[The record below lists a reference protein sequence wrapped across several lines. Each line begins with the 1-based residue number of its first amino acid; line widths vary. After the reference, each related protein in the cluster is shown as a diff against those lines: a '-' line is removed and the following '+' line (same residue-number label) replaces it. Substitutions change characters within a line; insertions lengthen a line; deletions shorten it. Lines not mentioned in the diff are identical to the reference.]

1 MPQTIIAF
9 IIGILFFFTGL
20 AQQSSLSVDHFNTE
34 SENLVV
40 NGYDV
45 VSYFSES
52 KPVKGKQ
59 TISTDYQGLLVY
71 FSSQE
76 NKRKFLDDPEKYLP
90 KYGGWCAYAIGNSG
104 KKVDVDPFSYS
115 IKNGE
120 SYLFYK
126 SYFNDT
132 REKWIQNHKEL
143 KTHFINQISANT
155 EEENVS
161 SSFHKRN
168 LFYRNHPIYLKK
180 GCDIQT
186 LSITKIV
193 KNMSGFVLEYKDVLN
208 RKTEILQL

>member
-9 IIGILFFFTGL
+9 IIVILFFFTGL
-20 AQQSSLSVDHFNTE
+20 AQQSSLSVDHLNTE

-52 KPVKGKQ
+52 EPVKGKQ
-59 TISTDYQGLLVY
+59 SISTDYQGLLIY

-115 IKNGE
+115 IENGE
-120 SYLFYK
+120 LYLFYK

>member
-9 IIGILFFFTGL
+9 IIGILFFFTVL

-40 NGYDV
+40 NGCDV

-52 KPVKGKQ
+52 EPVKGKQ
-59 TISTDYQGLLVY
+59 SILTDFQGLLVY

-90 KYGGWCAYAIGNSG
+90 KYGGWCAYAIGNAG

-115 IKNGE
+115 IENGE
-120 SYLFYK
+120 LYLFYK

-132 REKWIQNHKEL
+132 REKWNQNHKEL
-143 KTHFINQISANT
+143 KTHFSNQISANT

-168 LFYRNHPIYLKK
+168 LFYRNHPIY
-180 GCDIQT
+180 
-186 LSITKIV
+186 
-193 KNMSGFVLEYKDVLN
+193 
-208 RKTEILQL
+208 